1 MGDFMH
7 TAKIVCLYFL
17 FNFKSLPHVQVV
29 WRAHMSLYTVYGP
42 SPPSHSPFLSS
53 SSAASSNLFL
63 LMRGFFLFVLFF
75 VFFNSWY
82 CVLNIFTKI
91 RYETFPDCVT
101 LVPATVVVTKASI
114 HSLPCL
120 CTCLWVGFFCLFFVF
135 KPFTTTSYLF
145 VNLSALHFAA
155 FP

>member
-42 SPPSHSPFLSS
+42 SPPSRSPFLSS

-63 LMRGFFLFVLFF
+63 LMRVFFDCF
-75 VFFNSWY
+75 VF
-82 CVLNIFTKI
+82 C
-91 RYETFPDCVT
+91 
-101 LVPATVVVTKASI
+101 
-114 HSLPCL
+114 
-120 CTCLWVGFFCLFFVF
+120 FF
-135 KPFTTTSYLF
+135 
-145 VNLSALHFAA
+145 
-155 FP
+155 